1 MVDNNMAENFNGWIM
16 DARFK
21 PIISMLDDIRK
32 QVMSRIANKRRSVR
46 TWITNIS
53 PRALEKLE
61 KNKGLSYSWFN
72 EFNGDE
78 GFEITNVYNTINTH
92 IVHLGRRTCTY

>member
-1 MVDNNMAENFNGWIM
+1 
-16 DARFK
+16 
-21 PIISMLDDIRK
+21 MLDDIRK
-32 QVMSRIANKRRSVR
+32 QVMSRIANKRRSVQ
-46 TWITNIS
+46 TWITDIS

-78 GFEITNVYNTINTH
+78 GFEITNVYNAANTH
-92 IVHLGRRTCTY
+92 TVYIGRRTYTCRE